1 MNEKHFSRLN
11 EELKLKY
18 LNFVNKELI
27 EDITLRVNRVIKFI
41 KASQTSSRVSWIKVL
56 IWHPGDVRLKPI
68 NGTYPNLPNPQIN
81 QLQSRE
87 VTSNE
92 FVIMYSL

>member
-41 KASQTSSRVSWIKVL
+41 KASQTSSRVS
-56 IWHPGDVRLKPI
+56 
-68 NGTYPNLPNPQIN
+68 
-81 QLQSRE
+81 
-87 VTSNE
+87 
-92 FVIMYSL
+92 